1 MVVAVAFVVALAIL
15 AGAVLLI
22 KRIVRNKDVISGG
35 YVDDDEDW
43 WSHAPRAVAAPARR
57 SHAGFHP
64 SREIASLPSPTR
76 IFATNQLKHINKM

>member
-1 MVVAVAFVVALAIL
+1 
-15 AGAVLLI
+15 
-22 KRIVRNKDVISGG
+22 
-35 YVDDDEDW
+35 
-43 WSHAPRAVAAPARR
+43 VAAPARR